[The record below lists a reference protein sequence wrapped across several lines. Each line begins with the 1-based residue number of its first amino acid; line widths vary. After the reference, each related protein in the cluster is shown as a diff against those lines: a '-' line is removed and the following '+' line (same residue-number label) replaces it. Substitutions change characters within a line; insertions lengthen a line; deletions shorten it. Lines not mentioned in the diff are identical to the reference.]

1 MAFAEPVT
9 GTEVADPFTGN
20 VAFTA
25 AGTEVPA
32 KLLPQG
38 RTLAM
43 DQSVIVPVTITNTS
57 NAPQDYYLDPR
68 LDKIATLALTPLSYS
83 ANQPVQ
89 IGTAASA
96 LPLSSSA
103 GQSLYFVP
111 SESSSVTVRQTSTV
125 PAMTDLAPASGDPD
139 TGLAALSSSS
149 LCGLSAQVS
158 YTPADGLVA
167 SGGWLPEPTECGPF
181 RWAAPPGTATDTVI
195 VTTAGFDP
203 TVSTATGDLEQ
214 LAQSA
219 SAGNK
224 ALTHAVELQPGQSAT
239 VNVTFKPAGRAGT
252 TDTGTLYLDAL
263 QSGVPP
269 AGQLSGDEVA
279 ALAYSYKVG

>member
-1 MAFAEPVT
+1 
-9 GTEVADPFTGN
+9 
-20 VAFTA
+20 
-25 AGTEVPA
+25 VPA
-32 KLLPQG
+32 RALPQD
-38 RTLAM
+38 RTLTMGQA
-43 DQSVIVPVTITNTS
+43 VIVPVRITNTS

-68 LDKIATLALTPLSYS
+68 LDKTAILTLTPLSYS

-89 IGTAASA
+89 VGTAASA
-96 LPLSSSA
+96 LPLSSGN

-125 PAMTDLAPASGDPD
+125 PAMTDLAPAFGDPD
-139 TGLAALSSSS
+139 VGPAALSASS
-149 LCGLSAQVS
+149 LCGRSALVS
-158 YTPADGLVA
+158 YAPAGGRVT

-181 RWAAPPGTATDTVI
+181 LIAAPPGTASDTMI

-203 TVSTATGDLEQ
+203 TVSVATGDLEQ

-224 ALTHAVELQPGQSAT
+224 ALQHAVELRPGRSAT

-252 TDTGTLYLDAL
+252 TDAGTLYLDTL

-279 ALAYSYKVG
+279 ALAYSYKVR